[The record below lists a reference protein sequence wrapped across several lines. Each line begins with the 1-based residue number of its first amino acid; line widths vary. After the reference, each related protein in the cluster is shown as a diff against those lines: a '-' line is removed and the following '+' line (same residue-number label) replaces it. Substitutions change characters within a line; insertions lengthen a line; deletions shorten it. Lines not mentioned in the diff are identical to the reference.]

1 MRNANQKPEI
11 SVIGRNQEKS
21 TEEVG
26 TCLSIMQPYVFPY
39 IGYFQ
44 LIEASTEIVFYDDVN
59 YIKRGWVNRNR
70 ILLNNQGF
78 LFTIPVEKAS
88 QNKKI
93 NEIVPAIDDKFRRK
107 LFLQLESAYSKAP
120 FYNEVTN
127 LSINTFERDYQNIG
141 DMGIQSVL
149 AVFEYLGKT
158 VQWRKSSVSFP
169 QNAGIDK
176 ADRLIDITKQ
186 LGYKKY
192 INPIGG
198 KEIYQKEYFKNQ
210 GVDLYFLKSG
220 NIKYRQS
227 SKEFV
232 PYLSIIDVLMYND
245 KHTVLN
251 FLKEYDFL

>member
-1 MRNANQKPEI
+1 MQNTNGKSEIIVMDQKQDKLTK
-11 SVIGRNQEKS
+11 SVS
-21 TEEVG
+21 D
-26 TCLSIMQPYVFPY
+26 CLSIMQPYVFPY

-70 ILLNNQGF
+70 ILLNNRDF

-93 NEIVPAIDDKFRRK
+93 NEIVPVINEKYKRK

-120 FYNEVTN
+120 YYNQVIK
-127 LSINTFERDYQNIG
+127 LMIDVFEREYQNIG

-149 AVFEYLGKT
+149 AVFKYLGKT
-158 VQWRKSSVSFP
+158 IQWTKSSVSSP
-169 QNAGIDK
+169 LNTGIDK
-176 ADRLIDITKQ
+176 ADRLIEITKQ

-198 KEIYQKEYFKNQ
+198 TEIYQKEYFKNQ
-210 GVDLYFLKSG
+210 GVDLQFLKSG
-220 NIKYRQS
+220 NIKYKQAC
-227 SKEFV
+227 KEFV

-245 KHTVLN
+245 KHSILS
-251 FLKEYDFL
+251 FLKEYDLL